1 MPSLADLFAQGAAHA
16 WLFIPSALLLGALHG
31 LEPGHSK
38 TMMAAFIVAVR
49 GTVWQAILLG
59 LSATLSHT
67 AIVWAIG
74 LAGLYFGRNLNLET
88 AEPWFQL
95 ASAVIIIGVA
105 LWMVWRT
112 WREQRASDHEHEHDH
127 DHDHHHHHDHDHGHD
142 ETRVIDTGHGVV
154 ELSILEAGQPPRFR
168 LMARTG
174 HLPRA
179 SEVTVTTTR
188 ENGDNQVFRFE
199 ARNGLAKDGFLES
212 TAEIPEPHAFS
223 ARLSIA
229 HGHHSHDFDV
239 EYSEDGHHHDHDGL
253 DVSSPGFQD
262 AHERA
267 HANDIKRRFAGRD
280 VTTGQII
287 LFGLTGGLIPCP
299 AAITVLLLCL
309 QLKQVALGATLVLCF
324 SIGLAITMVSV
335 GVVAALGVRHAEKR
349 FSSSF
354 ATFARRAPY
363 ASGVLITI
371 VGLILAVQAV
381 RGIIA

>member
-49 GTVWQAILLG
+49 GTVLQAILLG

-112 WREQRASDHEHEHDH
+112 WREQQADHHE
-127 DHDHHHHHDHDHGHD
+127 HDHHHHHDHD

-154 ELSILEAGQPPRFR
+154 ELSIFEQGQPPMFR
-168 LMARTG
+168 LAARTG

-188 ENGDNQVFRFE
+188 EDGARQVFKFAVRD
-199 ARNGLAKDGFLES
+199 GLSQDGFLES
-212 TAEIPEPHAFS
+212 TTPIPEPHSFS

-229 HGHHSHDFDV
+229 QGHHSHDFDV
-239 EYSEDGHHHDHDGL
+239 DYSEDGHHHDHDGL

-324 SIGLAITMVSV
+324 SIGLAVTMVSV
-335 GVVAALGVRHAEKR
+335 GVLAALGVRHAEKR
-349 FSSSF
+349 FSGAF
-354 ATFARRAPY
+354 AAFARRAPY
-363 ASGVLITI
+363 ASGLLITL
-371 VGLILAVQAV
+371 VGLILAAQAL
-381 RGIIA
+381 RGIMA